1 MNIKD
6 SANLIDWNSR
16 YEAGDTPW
24 EKGAAAPPLFEY
36 LLTHRV
42 PGSVLV
48 PGCGYGHDVRLLAKH
63 GAEPLGL
70 DLAPSALVCAERFP
84 RVGVESYF
92 LGDLFDLDQSFRE
105 RFDTVFEHTCFC
117 AIDPSLREEYVRVI
131 HSTLR
136 RQGMLLAIFYI
147 EIEDPEGPPFPVS
160 DEELNRLFD
169 PYFKKLRRW
178 IPSMAYPGRENREQM
193 RLMRKL

>member
-1 MNIKD
+1 MKLKD
-6 SANLIDWNSR
+6 SAHLTDWNSR

-24 EKGAAAPPLFEY
+24 EKGAAAPPLLEY
-36 LLTHRV
+36 LRKHQV
-42 PGSVLV
+42 SGSVFV

-63 GAEPLGL
+63 GAEPLGF
-70 DLAPSALVCAERFP
+70 DLAPFALACAESFP
-84 RVGVESYF
+84 RVGAESYC
-92 LGDLFDLDQSFRE
+92 LGDLFDLDESFRE

-136 RQGMLLAIFYI
+136 KSGTLLAIFYI

-160 DEELNRLFD
+160 DEELDSLFD
-169 PYFKKLRRW
+169 PHFKTMRRW
-178 IPSMAYPGRENREQM
+178 IPSMAYPGRENCEQM
-193 RLMRKL
+193 RLMRRL